1 MSSTNPKNKDNPS
14 KRIEYR
20 GKNVRV
26 SRTGGVSATKTF
38 KGDGVGATINTKHGL
53 RLHKRLFKGARMG
66 FQNGNFQFIGR
77 YNSGPFNF
85 NISKNGVSTSL
96 KNKRGSYNL
105 LKPNYSSFK
114 LGGVQVRGKNAATFQ
129 LIYMLVILCV
139 NLFKLF
145 WHIFTSILWFLF
157 LTLKWIVDFTI
168 GFLKGLKVL
177 ITCKNVIK
185 NIISLKSFSL
195 PYFFQKRF

>member
-1 MSSTNPKNKDNPS
+1 MSTTDSKNKDKPS

-20 GKNVRV
+20 GENVRV

-85 NISKNGVSTSL
+85 NISKNGFSTSL
-96 KNKRGSYNL
+96 KNKRGSYNI

-129 LIYMLVILCV
+129 MIYMLVILLV
-139 NLFKLF
+139 KLF
-145 WHIFTSILWFLF
+145 WHIFISILWFLF
-157 LTLKWIVDFTI
+157 LTLKWIIDFKI
-168 GFLKGLKVL
+168 GFFKGF
-177 ITCKNVIK
+177 
-185 NIISLKSFSL
+185 KSVNHM
-195 PYFFQKRF
+195 

>member
-1 MSSTNPKNKDNPS
+1 MSTTESKNKDKPS

-66 FQNGNFQFIGR
+66 LQNGNFQFIGR
-77 YNSGPFNF
+77 YNNGPFNF
-85 NISKNGVSTSL
+85 NVSKNGVSTSL
-96 KNKRGSYNL
+96 KNKRGSYNI

-114 LGGVQVRGKNAATFQ
+114 LGGIQVRGKNAATFQ
-129 LIYMLVILCV
+129 MIYMVIILFV
-139 NLFKLF
+139 NFIKVFYLSAHILSLKFFKDMKK
-145 WHIFTSILWFLF
+145 SILIGLPRLMSGGFAEDISITLQYLS
-157 LTLKWIVDFTI
+157 LTFI
-168 GFLKGLKVL
+168 GGL
-177 ITCKNVIK
+177 
-185 NIISLKSFSL
+185 
-195 PYFFQKRF
+195 

>member
-1 MSSTNPKNKDNPS
+1 MSSTNPKNKDKPS

-38 KGDGVGATINTKHGL
+38 KADGVGATINTKHGL

-85 NISKNGVSTSL
+85 NVSKNGVSTSL
-96 KNKRGSYNL
+96 KNKRGSYNI

-129 LIYMLVILCV
+129 MIYMVIILFV
-139 NLFKLF
+139 NLIKLS
-145 WHIFTSILWFLF
+145 WYIFISILWFLF
-157 LTLKWIVDFTI
+157 LTLKWVVDFTI
-168 GFLKGLKVL
+168 GFFKGFREVH
-177 ITCKNVIK
+177 
-185 NIISLKSFSL
+185 
-195 PYFFQKRF
+195 

>member
-1 MSSTNPKNKDNPS
+1 MLNSKSKDNEKPS

-85 NISKNGVSTSL
+85 NVSKNGFSTSL
-96 KNKRGSYNL
+96 KNKRGSYNIF
-105 LKPNYSSFK
+105 KPNYSSFK
-114 LGGVQVRGKNAATFQ
+114 LGGVQLRGKNAATFQ
-129 LIYMLVILCV
+129 LIYMVVILLV

-145 WHIFTSILWFLF
+145 WHIFISILWFGF
-157 LTLKWIVDFTI
+157 LTLKWIVDFLT
-168 GFLKGLKVL
+168 GFFKGYREVD
-177 ITCKNVIK
+177 
-185 NIISLKSFSL
+185 
-195 PYFFQKRF
+195 